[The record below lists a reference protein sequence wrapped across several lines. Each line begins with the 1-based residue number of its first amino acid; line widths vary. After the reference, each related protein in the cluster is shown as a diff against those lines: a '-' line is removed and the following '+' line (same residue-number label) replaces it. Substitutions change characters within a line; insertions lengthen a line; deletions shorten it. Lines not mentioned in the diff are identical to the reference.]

1 MNNSE
6 HNFIQKLKEIRLG
19 DGARTRIREELVAY
33 SELHSMPAVE
43 AAPFNSF
50 AFLGGVLAHSRK
62 LAVGVVVFA
71 LIVATGSATAIAAEN
86 AVPGEALYPVKV
98 QITEPARVVLA
109 GSGEAKARIHATL
122 AVRRV
127 QEAEILRTR
136 GELTKETE
144 SELTAR
150 FSAEAEKAVVEADRL
165 EVSGDTSESLAI
177 RENLATALSEQTA
190 VALDEHAARV
200 SVNTLSKTEEV
211 PADVS
216 NETSIRGAVATRVA
230 LLRVR
235 EAQST
240 KKVAEQEKP
249 KTAAKEQSKKSKAL
263 LVGVSVQHEEQK
275 GKLAST
281 AASTTASTTP
291 SDSKGFLEKLFHSTT
306 EKEETRE
313 PVRESLPVAVPVPAL
328 PVSVPP
334 ASSLL
339 P

>member
-1 MNNSE
+1 MNNTE

-19 DGARTRIREELVAY
+19 DGVRTRIREELVAY
-33 SELHSMPAVE
+33 SELHTMPMVE
-43 AAPFNSF
+43 ATPFNSL
-50 AFLGGVLAHSRK
+50 AFLGSVLAHSRK

-109 GSGEAKARIHATL
+109 GSGEAKAKLHASL

-136 GELTKETE
+136 GRLTKETE

-150 FSAEAEKAVVEADRL
+150 FSAEAEKAEVEADKL

-190 VALDEHAARV
+190 VALDEHVARV

-235 EAQST
+235 EAQNT

-263 LVGVSVQHEEQK
+263 LVGVSVAQEEQK
-275 GKLAST
+275 GKT
-281 AASTTASTTP
+281 ASTTASTTP
-291 SDSKGFLEKLFHSTT
+291 TDSKGFLERLFRPSTQ
-306 EKEETRE
+306 KAETRE
-313 PVRESLPVAVPVPAL
+313 PVRESLPVSVPVPAL